1 MCPFKLTFLCLH
13 DEYVYWILHVY
24 VQARSIG
31 GMIPTEESQSTL
43 EINLSQWYYA
53 HQKSQMDWP
62 GIELGALQ

>member
-1 MCPFKLTFLCLH
+1 
-13 DEYVYWILHVY
+13 VY